1 MNNHQIELSK
11 FINHDYD
18 YGKEK
23 VLRIPLKKLGFDFNL
38 TKKNKYDVL
47 VKLGLNLN
55 TLAWANYHIHL
66 SNISFCTDS
75 DNLDNILIQYR
86 V

>member
-1 MNNHQIELSK
+1 MNKHQIELSK
-11 FINHDYD
+11 LFNYDYY

-23 VLRIPLKKLGFDFNL
+23 VLRISLKKLGIDFPL
-38 TKKNKYDVL
+38 TKNNKYDVL

-55 TLAWANYHIHL
+55 TLAWNNYHIHL

-75 DNLDNILIQYR
+75 DNRDYILIQYR

>member
-1 MNNHQIELSK
+1 MNKHQIELSK
-11 FINHDYD
+11 LFNYEYN
-18 YGKEK
+18 YGKDE
-23 VLRIPLKKLGFDFNL
+23 VIRIPLKQLGFDFNL

-55 TLAWANYHIHL
+55 TLAWNNYHIHL
-66 SNISFCTDS
+66 STTSFCTDS
-75 DNLDNILIQYR
+75 DNRDYILIQYR

>member
-1 MNNHQIELSK
+1 MNKHQIELSK
-11 FINHDYD
+11 LFDYEYN
-18 YGKEK
+18 YGKDK
-23 VLRIPLKKLGFDFNL
+23 VIRIPLKKLGIDFSL
-38 TKKNKYDVL
+38 TKNNKYDVL

-55 TLAWANYHIHL
+55 TLAWDNYHIYL
-66 SNISFCTDS
+66 SNISFYTDS

>member
-1 MNNHQIELSK
+1 MNKHQIELSK
-11 FINHDYD
+11 LFNYEYD
-18 YGKEK
+18 YGKDK
-23 VLRIPLKKLGFDFNL
+23 VIRIPLKKLGFDFSL

-55 TLAWANYHIHL
+55 TLAWNNYHIHL

-75 DNLDNILIQYR
+75 DNLDYILIQYR